1 MPSSR
6 TFLWSFILLAGVFTV
21 FAQNKEVDDSPS
33 LPDQYAEVVLQVEG
47 MI

>member
-1 MPSSR
+1 MRILRFPVG
-6 TFLWSFILLAGVFTV
+6 TVTLLACLFST
-21 FAQNKEVDDSPS
+21 FALADGMPR